1 MTYTG
6 GMKQARGREVEEA
19 QELQEQKIRA
29 GVEQVEERER
39 ACRDALC
46 AQHAQQ
52 QASLLESKELLGQQ
66 LATTEAEFRLALQ
79 VFTSTFKQF
88 KTFLQ

>member
-1 MTYTG
+1 
-6 GMKQARGREVEEA
+6 MKQVRGKEIEEER
-19 QELQEQKIRA
+19 ELQEQKVRA
-29 GVEQVEERER
+29 AVEHVEERER

-52 QASLLESKELLGQQ
+52 QASLLDAKERLGQQ

-79 VFTSTFKQF
+79 V
-88 KTFLQ
+88 